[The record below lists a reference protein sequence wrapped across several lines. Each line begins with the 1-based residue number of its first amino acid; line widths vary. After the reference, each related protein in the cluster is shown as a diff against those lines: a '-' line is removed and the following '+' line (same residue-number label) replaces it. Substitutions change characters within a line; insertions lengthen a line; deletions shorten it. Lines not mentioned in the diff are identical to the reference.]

1 MKNRKGIIL
10 AGGSGSRLRPLTKA
24 LSKQILPIYDKPM
37 IYYPISTLMNAG
49 IREILIITTPR
60 DVSTYKYLLG
70 SGETIGLNI
79 SYAVQ
84 NEPNGIAEAFI
95 IGERFIADNSVSLI
109 LGDNIFIG
117 EDFIKLLNNNDF
129 DRNEATIFAIESNEP
144 ERFGVIEIDQNGQPI
159 AIEEKPKFPKSNNI
173 ITGLYFYDNQVVNF
187 AKDLNP
193 SKRGELEITDIN
205 KKYLD
210 KKTLKVQIINDKN
223 KWIDAGTHESLISA
237 SNYVKNFEDKK
248 KYKLGCLEE
257 IAYNKK
263 WINQTELE
271 NLIDINNGSSYA
283 IYLRNILNNEY

>member
-60 DVSTYKYLLG
+60 DVSSYKYLLG